1 MKKVCGNL
9 AYEKEIATIKK
20 ITKTTKK
27 YTELENAGL
36 IKFNKLFV
44 R

>member
-27 YTELENAGL
+27 KILNW
-36 IKFNKLFV
+36 KMQV
-44 R
+44 